1 MVLGAT
7 AAEMTAAEETV
18 AAATEVVEMAE
29 AETKSEGCP
38 PSSGCDVSIL
48 SFGETAFL
56 GPSAGTYLDTCGSS
70 GI

>member
-29 AETKSEGCP
+29 AETKSEWCP
-38 PSSGCDVSIL
+38 AKFAKGVTCRSYRLVKH
-48 SFGETAFL
+48 
-56 GPSAGTYLDTCGSS
+56 TCGSS

>member
-7 AAEMTAAEETV
+7 AAEMTAAGETV

-29 AETKSEGCP
+29 AETKSEWCP
-38 PSSGCDVSIL
+38 AKFGQGCDVSIL

-56 GPSAGTYLDTCGSS
+56 GPSAGP
-70 GI
+70 I